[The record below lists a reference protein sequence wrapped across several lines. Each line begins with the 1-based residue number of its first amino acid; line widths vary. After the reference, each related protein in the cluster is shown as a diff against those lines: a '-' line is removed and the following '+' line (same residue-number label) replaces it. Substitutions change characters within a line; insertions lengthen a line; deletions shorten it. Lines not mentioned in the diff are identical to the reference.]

1 MKFIPR
7 KIQKTADNSS
17 GKESRIEKLK
27 NFGCVVGGL
36 AVLYFAIGFVADF
49 AAMRVSEETEAKYFG
64 ATYFS
69 MQSES
74 APPEFDRVR
83 KTFDRLTQD
92 KRLRPLPYKLVYWNE
107 ETPNAFA
114 VPGGWVIVTQG
125 LLDSVTNETAMAFIL
140 GHELG
145 HHQYRHTLRGI
156 GRRLLIALTFGFMF
170 GSVDGGVVSGA
181 VDLAELEHSRHDER
195 QADDFGFRLAYSG
208 FGDADGY
215 LDFFVDLRDQHEKG
229 DSRWLKFVNSHPP
242 TSERLDYLK
251 DLQEK
256 LASRKSE
263 NGNQPTGKA
272 SPGGA
277 TVPSSLP

>member
-83 KTFDRLTQD
+83 NTLRL
-92 KRLRPLPYKLVYWNE
+92 
-107 ETPNAFA
+107 
-114 VPGGWVIVTQG
+114 GWVH
-125 LLDSVTNETAMAFIL
+125 D
-140 GHELG
+140 
-145 HHQYRHTLRGI
+145 
-156 GRRLLIALTFGFMF
+156 RR
-170 GSVDGGVVSGA
+170 
-181 VDLAELEHSRHDER
+181 
-195 QADDFGFRLAYSG
+195 
-208 FGDADGY
+208 
-215 LDFFVDLRDQHEKG
+215 FFYISFFE
-229 DSRWLKFVNSHPP
+229 
-242 TSERLDYLK
+242 
-251 DLQEK
+251 
-256 LASRKSE
+256 
-263 NGNQPTGKA
+263 
-272 SPGGA
+272 
-277 TVPSSLP
+277 